1 MPNWLDVEYL
11 QKVRQEEKSL
21 KDKFSDAVPYYY
33 LEISHQLL
41 TECEKDFPHPAQVKS
56 VI

>member
-21 KDKFSDAVPYYY
+21 KDKFSDAIPYYY
-33 LEISHQLL
+33 LEISHLLL
-41 TECEKDFPHPAQVKS
+41 TECEKDFPHSAQVKS